1 MSILL
6 DAVTREKQQQM
17 GALPDAVLTP
27 RVSYPK
33 PSYNGRVLF
42 ITGALLATVGAAWV
56 MVQVMI
62 NVSAASAALGQEPSA
77 ALSQVPSVVSYQ
89 SPTPLNQVPAATPNQ
104 APLEKMTPAAG
115 DASSQSAT
123 FQDQPV
129 RLAGKVAL
137 PVARAYQQVPASY
150 GNDELAN
157 VQNNS
162 SSAHSDSDVDETL
175 LQGLSE
181 YERNYALNGNE
192 ERLWESTAD
201 DDQELIIL
209 GANANA
215 RGREQLAALKQKSNQ
230 NSANPE
236 ASNKLLAAFEAALK
250 EVEYEK
256 SANKS
261 VTKASLDPI
270 PKVSS
275 HDYPK
280 YGELPTQLQLQ
291 VPEFSVV
298 AHVYSSVATNRW
310 LNVDGVE
317 LQEGDKIQDKLTL
330 VEIRPRDII
339 LEIEG
344 TQFKVPAI

>member
-33 PSYNGRVLF
+33 PSYNGRVLL
-42 ITGALLATVGAAWV
+42 ITGAVLATVGAAWV

-62 NVSAASAALGQEPSA
+62 NVSEPSVGNVTSSGVISEQRVS
-77 ALSQVPSVVSYQ
+77 SQGQ
-89 SPTPLNQVPAATPNQ
+89 KPLTAPNQ
-104 APLEKMTPAAG
+104 APLEKVIPAAR
-115 DASSQSAT
+115 DASSQSLT
-123 FQDQPV
+123 LQEPPV

-162 SSAHSDSDVDETL
+162 SKAQSDSDVDEAL

-181 YERNYALNGNE
+181 YERNYALNGNDD
-192 ERLWESTAD
+192 RLWESTAD

-209 GANANA
+209 GANANE
-215 RGREQLAALKQKSNQ
+215 RGRAQLAALKDKSNQ

-236 ASNKLLAAFEAALK
+236 VSNKLLAAFEAALK

-270 PKVSS
+270 AKVKKD
-275 HDYPK
+275 DYPK
-280 YGELPTQLQLQ
+280 YGDLPTQLQLQ

>member
-62 NVSAASAALGQEPSA
+62 NVSAPSAALGQEPSA

-89 SPTPLNQVPAATPNQ
+89 APAATPKQ
-104 APLEKMTPAAG
+104 ASLEKVVTPVAG
-115 DASSQSAT
+115 DVSSQFAT
-123 FQDQPV
+123 FQEQPV

-162 SSAHSDSDVDETL
+162 SSAQSNSDVDETL